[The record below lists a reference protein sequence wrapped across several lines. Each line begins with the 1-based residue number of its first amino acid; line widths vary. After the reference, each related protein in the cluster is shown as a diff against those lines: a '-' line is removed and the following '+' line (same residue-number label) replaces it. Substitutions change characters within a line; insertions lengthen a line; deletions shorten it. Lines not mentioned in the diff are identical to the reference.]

1 MLSNPDPMD
10 DSFGFVLA
18 TAARLMRDRFE
29 CALREADLDI
39 TPGEARTLALA
50 DRLNGPRQTELAS
63 ALGIEPMSLVGYLD
77 SLEKRELIERSAD
90 PRDRRVKLIFLTEKA
105 KPELRRIRQ
114 IFQRTRQS
122 AMRNFSETELTS
134 LQSLL
139 ARLSNDLMNSL

>member
-90 PRDRRVKLIFLTEKA
+90 PRDRRVKLIF
-105 KPELRRIRQ
+105 
-114 IFQRTRQS
+114 
-122 AMRNFSETELTS
+122 
-134 LQSLL
+134 
-139 ARLSNDLMNSL
+139 